1 MRITAT
7 FIIFIFLLVL
17 NSCTESKQGGVGVK
31 KTETADSVQQRAAQP
46 ELLPPPEPTPNEAMA
61 TVSAPTPQKDSLP
74 PKAEKAKTEPS
85 TKVET
90 KESLE
95 TVMKRMG
102 LVDVQSIVPE
112 VKVELKYSTSDNFMK
127 KDVYG
132 DLEKAY
138 LQEPVAKMLAEAQK
152 NLEKAHPGYH
162 FVIYDAARP
171 HAVQLKMW
179 AIVKGTEQAKYV
191 APPDAKGSMHNYGCA
206 VDLSVLDDKGKPL
219 DMGTPFDFL
228 GRAANTYNEA
238 DLLAEKVI
246 TQQQL
251 DNRLIL
257 RKAMENAGFSVLKRE
272 WWHFNAYPDE
282 VVLSKYK
289 KVP

>member
-1 MRITAT
+1 MRTSSILIL
-7 FIIFIFLLVL
+7 FVFLLGL
-17 NSCTESKQGGVGVK
+17 NACKESKKEVG
-31 KTETADSVQQRAAQP
+31 ETKAATSDSTLHRELQP
-46 ELLPPPEPTPNEAMA
+46 QLVPPPEPTSEEEIA
-61 TVSAPTPQKDSLP
+61 TVSAPAPKKDSLA
-74 PKAEKAKTEPS
+74 PKAEKPKTAPAAKAEA
-85 TKVET
+85 

-95 TVMKRMG
+95 NVMKRMG
-102 LVDVQSIVPE
+102 LVDVQSMVPE

-132 DLEKAY
+132 DLDKAY

-152 NLEKAHPGYH
+152 NLEKAHPGYRLI
-162 FVIYDAARP
+162 VYDAARP
-171 HAVQLKMW
+171 HSVQLKMW

-238 DLLAEKVI
+238 ELLAEKVI

-257 RKAMENAGFSVLKRE
+257 RKAMEAAGFSVLKRE
-272 WWHFNAYPDE
+272 WWHFNAYPDA